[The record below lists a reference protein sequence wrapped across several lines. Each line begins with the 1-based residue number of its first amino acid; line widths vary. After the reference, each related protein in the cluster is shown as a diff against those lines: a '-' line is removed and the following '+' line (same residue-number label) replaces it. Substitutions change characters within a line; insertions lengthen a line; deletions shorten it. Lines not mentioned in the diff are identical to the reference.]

1 MIGLVEAAISLQVY
15 RGMLD
20 PYTLWEGHLASGET
34 ATLLICPTQREVL
47 AVLHLDDRMRRMDP
61 CRTPKEAEQR
71 AWAMRDEL
79 LGLNRLA
86 S

>member
-1 MIGLVEAAISLQVY
+1 MHFFGD
-15 RGMLD
+15 MLD

-47 AVLHLDDRMRRMDP
+47 AVLHLNHRMRRLDP
-61 CRTPKEAEQR
+61 CRTPEEAERR
-71 AWAMRDEL
+71 AWAIRDEL
-79 LGLNRLA
+79 LSVDTLA